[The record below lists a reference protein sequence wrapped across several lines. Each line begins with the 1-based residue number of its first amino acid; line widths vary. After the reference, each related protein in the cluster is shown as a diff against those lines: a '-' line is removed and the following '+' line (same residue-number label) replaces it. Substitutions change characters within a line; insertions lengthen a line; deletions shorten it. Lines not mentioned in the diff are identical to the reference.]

1 MICDTSTGGLI
12 AIMLGRLKMSVEEC
26 IDEYRKLS
34 PKIFVKKHHRVDGHG
49 RTRGRYDSAAFEQG
63 IKEMLEKLGL
73 HQDTLLEED
82 FSDVPQRDCN
92 V

>member
-1 MICDTSTGGLI
+1 
-12 AIMLGRLKMSVEEC
+12 MSVEEC

-49 RTRGRYDSAAFEQG
+49 HMRGRYDSAAFEQG

-82 FSDVPQRDCN
+82 VSDVPQRDCKVQVQELTYTDIAN
-92 V
+92 TDQDL